1 MAILRVS
8 SLDNERVRRVL
19 ALQRSTR
26 RRMRDGLMVVEGT
39 RLVESLAAAGGPVDT
54 LFFTEGYVCRDPG
67 NETLVAE
74 LVPCN
79 DFEPRGTLPE
89 SVMAQ
94 RCPTW
99 SRLQGILVVVPLP
112 RIPVRRGPQ
121 FVLIPDGVRDP
132 GNLGTLLRAA
142 WASGAT
148 QVLIPPGVADYTSP
162 RCSAPAWERIPPRH
176 PGDPVEHH
184 LEHHRIHASLDSES
198 AAGEA
203 LLGRRLAWRRP
214 RLSSTARAS
223 GASDAARS
231 AGGYVH
237 IPMPGDAESLNAA
250 MAATILAFGRAATAR
265 RQAQLCSSS
274 LCHRRISPPPS
285 SLWLLS
291 FRRAAPSRPPASAPL

>member
-54 LFFTEGYVCRDPG
+54 LFFTEGYVRRDPG
-67 NETLVAE
+67 NEALVAR
-74 LVPCN
+74 LVPSAISV
-79 DFEPRGTLPE
+79 EVSE
-89 SVMAQ
+89 SVMAAMSDTVT
-94 RCPTW
+94 P
-99 SRLQGILVVVPLP
+99 QGILVVVPLP
-112 RIPVRRGPQ
+112 RIPVRPGPQ

-162 RCSAPAWERIPPRH
+162 KVLRAGMGAHFHLAIRAIPWNAIWSTIGSTPVWIAEARRGK
-176 PGDPVEHH
+176 PYWDVDWRGDVA
-184 LEHHRIHASLDSES
+184 LVIG
-198 AAGEA
+198 GE
-203 LLGRRLAWRRP
+203 
-214 RLSSTARAS
+214 AS

-231 AGGYVH
+231 AGSYVH

-250 MAATILAFGRAATAR
+250 MAATILAFEVAR
-265 RQAQLCSSS
+265 Q
-274 LCHRRISPPPS
+274 
-285 SLWLLS
+285 
-291 FRRAAPSRPPASAPL
+291 RRAG